1 MTSAPTSAAT
11 LRRAIDDAAA
21 RRSVAPGRLHYT
33 VASTIVLQMVPFGVA
48 KGGGAIRQRVNEHDA
63 RLTKDLD
70 YSLDERVEVDT
81 FVDTF
86 NERLAVGWHGFHG
99 VLKTLKKATPEG
111 VPTEYV
117 MEPFEVKLSYL
128 GKSYRTVLFEL
139 GHSEAGSTDEP
150 VERLGSD
157 IAEIFNEVGLPA
169 PEPVR
174 VMSAEHQITQKI
186 HACTGPDAASR
197 AHDLVD
203 IQILAAVEDLD
214 YAAIAAIGPR
224 LFAYR
229 QRHEWPPTVVAHD
242 GWQDLY
248 ARACEDL
255 VGDTVLTAIDNAVD
269 FVNGIVQRAV
279 GTVREAPTD

>member
-1 MTSAPTSAAT
+1 MTPPSSAA
-11 LRRAIDDAAA
+11 LRRLIDDAAA

-33 VASTIVLQMVPFGVA
+33 VASTVVLQMVPYGVA

-63 RLTKDLD
+63 RLTNDLD
-70 YSLDERVEVDT
+70 YSLDDGIDIDT

-86 NERLAVGWHGFHG
+86 NERLAAGWHGFSG

-111 VPTEYV
+111 VPSEYV
-117 MEPFEVKLSYL
+117 MDPFEVKLSYR
-128 GKSYRTVLFEL
+128 GKPYRTVLFEL
-139 GHSEAGSTDEP
+139 GHPEAGSTDEP
-150 VERLGSD
+150 VKRLGSD
-157 IAEIFNEVGLPA
+157 IAEIFTEVGLPA

-214 YAAIAAIGPR
+214 YPAIAAIGKR

-242 GWQDLY
+242 GWDGLY

-255 VGDTVLTAIDNAVD
+255 VNDTVLTAVGEAVD
-269 FVNGIVQRAV
+269 LVNGIVKRAV
-279 GTVREAPTD
+279 GSHGS

>member
-1 MTSAPTSAAT
+1 MTSPTSAAV
-11 LRRAIDDAAA
+11 LRRALDEAAA

-33 VASTIVLQMVPFGVA
+33 VASTVVLQLVPYGVA
-48 KGGGAIRQRVNEHDA
+48 KGGGAIRQRINEREA

-70 YSLDERVEVDT
+70 YSLAEGVDIDT

-86 NERLAVGWHGFHG
+86 NDRLAAGWHGFSG
-99 VLKTLKKATPEG
+99 MLKTLKKATPDG

-117 MEPFEVKLSYL
+117 MDPFEVKLSYL
-128 GKSYRTVLFEL
+128 NKPYRTVLFEL
-139 GHSEAGSTDEP
+139 GHPEIGSTDQP

-157 IAEIFNEVGLPA
+157 IAAIFTEVGLPA

-214 YAAIAAIGPR
+214 FMAIAAIGPR

-229 QRHEWPPTVVAHD
+229 QRHEWPPTVIAHD
-242 GWQDLY
+242 GWDGLY
-248 ARACEDL
+248 ASARQDI
-255 VGDTVLTAIDNAVD
+255 DNNTVLAAVSEAVD
-269 FVNGIVQRAV
+269 LVNGIVARAV
-279 GTVREAPTD
+279 GSAR

>member
-1 MTSAPTSAAT
+1 MTSAPLSAAA
-11 LRRAIDDAAA
+11 LRRVIDQAAA

-33 VASTIVLQMVPFGVA
+33 VASTVVLQMVPSGVA
-48 KGGGAIRQRVNEHDA
+48 KGGGAIRQRVSEHDA

-70 YSLDERVEVDT
+70 YSLEEDIDLDS

-86 NERLAVGWHGFHG
+86 NQRLADGWHGFNG
-99 VLKTLKKATPEG
+99 ILKTMKKASPEG

-117 MEPFEVKLSYL
+117 MDPFEVKLQYL
-128 GKSYRTVLFEL
+128 DKPYGTVLLEV
-139 GHSEAGSTDEP
+139 GHPETGSTDES

-157 IAEIFNEVGLPA
+157 IAEIFTEVGLPA

-214 YAAIAAIGPR
+214 YTAIAAIGPR

-242 GWQDLY
+242 GWDGLY
-248 ARACEDL
+248 ANACEDIVNNKVAGA
-255 VGDTVLTAIDNAVD
+255 VGEAIEM
-269 FVNGIVQRAV
+269 VNSIVERAV
-279 GTVREAPTD
+279 RSAR